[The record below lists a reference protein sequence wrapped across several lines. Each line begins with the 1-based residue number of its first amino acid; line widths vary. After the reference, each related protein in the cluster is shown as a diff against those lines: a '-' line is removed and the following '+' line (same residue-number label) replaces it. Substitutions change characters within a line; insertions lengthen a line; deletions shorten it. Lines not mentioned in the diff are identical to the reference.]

1 MFFLFLSC
9 QPFNEKIFVLSR
21 KGFEVSQLVRV
32 GGLVAVEYDCKN
44 KFLIFV
50 SNIFFAVYDLR
61 YYNIA
66 EQK

>member
-1 MFFLFLSC
+1 M
-9 QPFNEKIFVLSR
+9 SR